1 MSLRFLLDT
10 NVLSEPTR
18 SIPNANVVKMLERYK
33 EEVTTATV
41 VFHEL
46 LFCVSDFLNQG
57 NVEF

>member
-1 MSLRFLLDT
+1 VSLRFLLDT

-18 SIPNANVVKMLERYK
+18 PIPNTNVVKMLERYK

-46 LFCVSDFLNQG
+46 LFGVSDCLNQG